1 MATATKIN
9 MKRLN
14 KVLLLAAFATIAGVV
29 LAGCSGSADEGEA
42 VNPTGGKM
50 IPEAV
55 PATQG
60 GGDGG
65 NETTQTKGTPP

>member
-1 MATATKIN
+1 MIK
-9 MKRLN
+9 LN
-14 KVLLLAAFATIAGVV
+14 KVLLLVAFATFAGV
-29 LAGCSGSADEGEA
+29 LMTGCSGSADEGEA

-60 GGDGG
+60 GDPSSQ
-65 NETTQTKGTPP
+65 TTQTKGDPK

>member
-1 MATATKIN
+1 
-9 MKRLN
+9 MKRMN
-14 KVLLLAAFATIAGVV
+14 KVLLMVAFATFTGVLMV
-29 LAGCSGSADEGEA
+29 GCSGGADEGEA

-60 GGDGG
+60 DPSS
-65 NETTQTKGTPP
+65 ETTQTKGAPK

>member
-1 MATATKIN
+1 MN
-9 MKRLN
+9 PLN
-14 KVLLLAAFATIAGVV
+14 KVLLMVAAATFAGILMT
-29 LAGCSGSADEGEA
+29 GCSGGADEPEA

-60 GGDGG
+60 GGD
-65 NETTQTKGTPP
+65 ETTQTKGDPK